1 MACIYIRYM
10 AVCKENIGSVSVDEF
25 GQLSRRRVNP
35 RERTSRKVICS
46 RTRVGSS
53 LLIVILFFKVNK
65 NSNAAVRAYVHT
77 ILLYAKSS
85 AQMVLLVRYTCLIC
99 SLFVAGAST
108 STFARDTNL
117 ANRRIRRYRESLR
130 NRNSF
135 REHSRINR

>member
-53 LLIVILFFKVNK
+53 LLIVTRFFKVN
-65 NSNAAVRAYVHT
+65 NAAVRAYVHT